1 MTNDNTAIALPFA
14 EMQQQ
19 TARLSASEAVAI
31 EIIQDN
37 FSSDAEREAFT
48 QAVKMHGVTFLYLSN
63 SPLPEPS
70 PHDLNTIERLARVLS
85 RFWPQALVIGGC
97 HD

>member
-14 EMQQQ
+14 EMQEQ
-19 TARLSASEAVAI
+19 AVHLPASEAVAI

-37 FSSDAEREAFT
+37 FSSDAERDAFT

-63 SPLPEPS
+63 SSLPEPS
-70 PHDLNTIERLARVLS
+70 SRDLNTIGRLARVLS

>member
-1 MTNDNTAIALPFA
+1 MTNDNTAIALPLA
-14 EMQQQ
+14 KAQALM
-19 TARLSASEAVAI
+19 ARPECSEATVL

-37 FSSDAEREAFT
+37 FASDTERDAFT
-48 QAVKMHGVTFLYLSN
+48 QAVKMHGITFLYLAN
-63 SPLPEPS
+63 SPLPQPS
-70 PHDLNTIERLARVLS
+70 TRELNTIERFARLLS

>member
-1 MTNDNTAIALPFA
+1 MTNNGNLATKSFATAKKMKACP
-14 EMQQQ
+14 
-19 TARLSASEAVAI
+19 SSEIAVAV

-37 FSSDAEREAFT
+37 FATDVGRDEFT
-48 QAVKMHGVTFLYLSN
+48 QAVKMHGVTFLYLAN

-70 PHDLNTIERLARVLS
+70 SRDLNTIERFARLLS

>member
-1 MTNDNTAIALPFA
+1 MTNNGNLIAKSFATAKKQKACPSSEIAA
-14 EMQQQ
+14 
-19 TARLSASEAVAI
+19 AV

-37 FSSDAEREAFT
+37 FASHAEREGFT
-48 QAVKMHGVTFLYLSN
+48 QAVKKHGVTFLYLAN

-70 PHDLNTIERLARVLS
+70 SRDLNTIERLARVLS

-97 HD
+97 HE

>member
-1 MTNDNTAIALPFA
+1 MTNNGNLITKSFATAKKPKACP
-14 EMQQQ
+14 
-19 TARLSASEAVAI
+19 SSEIAVAV

-37 FSSDAEREAFT
+37 FASDAEREGFT
-48 QAVKMHGVTFLYLSN
+48 QAVKMHGVTFLYLAN

-70 PHDLNTIERLARVLS
+70 SRDLNTIERLARVLS

-97 HD
+97 HE